1 MIDRVF
7 PLLLLGISYAG
18 LAVASGTGSIW
29 GFALAGLVTAMS
41 EVGLVRRWARVERTL
56 AKLSFDVVVRS
67 VVVDIFVIVLAVQ
80 AIGVTG
86 AVRATVIG
94 GVVLAAMSTGA
105 YLLLRRL
112 DADQPAVAWRNLTVA
127 RPRWWRSRYQG
138 ARLLGLAAAGPVL
151 ALLGDGVGLAGVV
164 GTGLVIAAVVV
175 AVAAPVWVVV
185 ALATHL
191 DEQGSTGADDDFRTA
206 LLAAWTAFAPEVVI
220 HFGGPDS
227 STHVVNVWTPSL
239 AAIPHRCAVI
249 VRERVHLD
257 RVEAHGLPVVYLP
270 GNTDVEM
277 FATASVGVALYPTNI
292 VKNNH
297 LLRIPG
303 IVDVFVGHGDSD
315 KAGSASPITR
325 IYDEVWVAGAAGR
338 DRYRR
343 ARVGVRDDQ
352 IREIGRPQLA
362 DISRGSTTP
371 TTVAP
376 AGHAA
381 TDGLF
386 TVLYAPTWEGFYAA
400 WSYSSVV
407 PMGAAMISALLAIPG
422 VRVVYKPH
430 PATGSQDPAYARA
443 DARLREQ
450 VRAAGGPHEVL
461 TGVAGL
467 YSAFNSADLLI
478 SDVSSVV
485 TDFLY
490 SRKPY
495 VVTNPHELDD
505 EAFRAEYPSAA
516 AAALVSPATIDRL
529 AGIVDDARGADLLRA
544 QRDVVATYLL
554 GAERADPLA
563 GFAEAV
569 AAALATQAAR
579 TQAARTRA
587 RT

>member
-1 MIDRVF
+1 
-7 PLLLLGISYAG
+7 
-18 LAVASGTGSIW
+18 
-29 GFALAGLVTAMS
+29 
-41 EVGLVRRWARVERTL
+41 
-56 AKLSFDVVVRS
+56 
-67 VVVDIFVIVLAVQ
+67 
-80 AIGVTG
+80 
-86 AVRATVIG
+86 
-94 GVVLAAMSTGA
+94 
-105 YLLLRRL
+105 
-112 DADQPAVAWRNLTVA
+112 
-127 RPRWWRSRYQG
+127 
-138 ARLLGLAAAGPVL
+138 
-151 ALLGDGVGLAGVV
+151 
-164 GTGLVIAAVVV
+164 
-175 AVAAPVWVVV
+175 
-185 ALATHL
+185 
-191 DEQGSTGADDDFRTA
+191 
-206 LLAAWTAFAPEVVI
+206 
-220 HFGGPDS
+220 
-227 STHVVNVWTPSL
+227 
-239 AAIPHRCAVI
+239 
-249 VRERVHLD
+249 
-257 RVEAHGLPVVYLP
+257 
-270 GNTDVEM
+270 
-277 FATASVGVALYPTNI
+277 
-292 VKNNH
+292 
-297 LLRIPG
+297 
-303 IVDVFVGHGDSD
+303 
-315 KAGSASPITR
+315 
-325 IYDEVWVAGAAGR
+325 
-338 DRYRR
+338 
-343 ARVGVRDDQ
+343 
-352 IREIGRPQLA
+352 
-362 DISRGSTTP
+362 
-371 TTVAP
+371 
-376 AGHAA
+376 
-381 TDGLF
+381 
-386 TVLYAPTWEGFYAA
+386 
-400 WSYSSVV
+400 
-407 PMGAAMISALLAIPG
+407 MGAAMISALLAIPG